1 MIQQENLAYSTIT
14 SIGTD
19 GLIFIEGEQTVSLK
33 IDLIPVELALHDL
46 AYGLLLHIV
55 YLTDVLRELL
65 CFLELLI
72 YQKSRGLKIEERG
85 KDIDDTPWQYYLIRK
100 ILSVRF

>member
-14 SIGTD
+14 GIGTD
-19 GLIFIEGEQTVSLK
+19 GFILIEGEQAVSLK
-33 IDLIPVELALHDL
+33 VNFIPVELALYDL

-55 YLTDVLRELL
+55 YLTDVLGKLL

-72 YQKSRGLKIEERG
+72 YQKSRGLKIEE
-85 KDIDDTPWQYYLIRK
+85 
-100 ILSVRF
+100 